1 MRKANTRLMK
11 EINLNHVREVM
22 QRVETAT
29 KPQLASMTKLSVVTI
44 NSLIRELHERG
55 EVFEDMVVPSNGG
68 RPAQTYRYN
77 YEHSLALVLYLKET
91 QGQELVSA
99 MVINLEN
106 TLLSKQDYVMPS
118 FDKQQ
123 LYGIITHFIS
133 TYPAIK
139 IMGIGIPGQVV
150 NGEITVSSHQELMGS
165 HLIKEI
171 ELEYGLRVMVEN
183 DVNAAVSGYCLKQEQ
198 EEGQEQCV
206 VGIYFPNRYPPG
218 MGILWNGQVMRGKQ
232 GMSGEIK
239 FLPNSPD
246 WMNKM
251 ASHTFVEAVCTILH
265 TVNAVLA
272 PDQIIIYQD
281 RVEEQHLNEAWNTY
295 RDTHPMASCSEII
308 LQETFQQDYEAGLRK
323 MTLKELQLSGM
334 LIP

>member
-22 QRVETAT
+22 QRMETAT

-55 EVFEDMVVPSNGG
+55 EVFEDLVVPSNGG

-77 YEHSLALVLYLKET
+77 YDHSLALVLYLKEAE
-91 QGQELVSA
+91 GQELVSA

-106 TLLSKQDYVMPS
+106 TLLFKKDYVMSS

-123 LYGIITHFIS
+123 LYGIITHYIS

-139 IMGIGIPGQVV
+139 MMGIGIPGQVV

-171 ELEYGLRVMVEN
+171 ELEYGLRVLVEN
-183 DVNAAVSGYCLKQEQ
+183 DVNAAISGYCLKQVQ
-198 EEGQEQCV
+198 EEEQCT

-218 MGILWNGQVMRGKQ
+218 MGILWNGQVIRGKQ

-251 ASHTFVEAVCTILH
+251 TSHAFMEAVCTILH
-265 TVNAVLA
+265 TVNVVLA

-281 RVEEQHLNEAWNTY
+281 RVEEQQLNDAWAVY
-295 RDTHPMASCSEII
+295 RDTHPMASCSEVI
-308 LQETFQQDYEAGLRK
+308 LQKTFQQDYEAGLRK
-323 MTLKELQLSGM
+323 MTLKEVQANGILV
-334 LIP
+334 P

>member
-77 YEHSLALVLYLKET
+77 YDHSLALILYLKEAE
-91 QGQELVSA
+91 GQELVSA
-99 MVINLEN
+99 TVINLEN
-106 TLLSKQDYVMPS
+106 TLLSKKDYVMPS

-139 IMGIGIPGQVV
+139 MMGIGIPGQVV

-165 HLIKEI
+165 QLIKEI

-183 DVNAAVSGYCLKQEQ
+183 DVNAAISGYSLKQDQ
-198 EEGQEQCV
+198 EEEHCI

-218 MGILWNGQVMRGKQ
+218 MGILWNGQVLRGRQ

-239 FLPNSPD
+239 FLPNSPN
-246 WMNKM
+246 WMKRM
-251 ASHTFVEAVCTILH
+251 ASDAFVEAVCTILH

-272 PDQIIIYQD
+272 PDQIIIYQN
-281 RVEEQHLNEAWNTY
+281 RVEEQHLNNAWTTY
-295 RDTHPMASCSEII
+295 RDAHPMASCAKII
-308 LQETFQQDYEAGLRK
+308 LQETFQQDYEAGLRR
-323 MTLKELQLSGM
+323 MILKEVQSNGM